1 MNEFEKITDGIY
13 RLRVPFEDIY
23 TSVFA
28 LAEEGKC
35 ILLDSACEGDV
46 EVYIIPALQKLGVTP
61 DYLIASHYHSDHA
74 GGMAA
79 LGIAYPN
86 ATFEAYQDGER
97 LLDRFLILNLKGHT
111 DDCLA
116 IYDEKT
122 RTLISCDCLQ
132 AYGIGRYPTSIEDTA
147 AYMQAIERVRGL
159 SPSMIIAS
167 HEYEPYGAIMKSKSE
182 IEKFLLAC
190 EQAVKGE
197 K

>member
-13 RLRVPFEDIY
+13 RIKVPFEDIY

-28 LAEEGKC
+28 LCEEGKC

-46 EVYIIPALQKLGVTP
+46 EVCIIPALQKLGITP
-61 DYLIASHYHSDHA
+61 DYLIASHYHSDHS
-74 GGMAA
+74 GGMTA
-79 LGIAYPN
+79 LRIAYPN
-86 ATFEAYQDGER
+86 ATLKAYQDGER
-97 LLDRFLILNLKGHT
+97 LLGRFVVLNLKGHT

-122 RTLISCDCLQ
+122 HTLISCDCLQ
-132 AYGIGRYPTSIEDTA
+132 AYGIGRYSTSVEDKA
-147 AYMQAIERVRGL
+147 AYMQAIKTVRGL

-167 HEYEPYGAIMKSKSE
+167 HEYEPCGAIMKSESE

-197 K
+197 Q

>member
-1 MNEFEKITDGIY
+1 MNKFERMADGIY
-13 RLRVPFEDIY
+13 LLKVPFEDIY

-28 LAEEGKC
+28 LVEGGKC
-35 ILLDSACEGDV
+35 ILLDSACEGDT
-46 EVYIIPALQKLGVTP
+46 EVYITPALQKLGVTP

-79 LGIAYPN
+79 LRTAYPN
-86 ATFEAYQDGER
+86 AIAKAYKDGER
-97 LLDRFLILNLKGHT
+97 QLSRFVILNLKGHT

-132 AYGIGRYPTSIEDTA
+132 AYGIGRYPTLVEDKS
-147 AYMQAIERVRGL
+147 AYMQAIKRVREL

-167 HEYEPYGAIMKSKSE
+167 HEYEPCGAIMKSKAE

-190 EQAVKGE
+190 EQAVRGE
-197 K
+197 